1 MSHEAEFIRRF
12 VSPAKR
18 GRYLSLIES
27 RKGRK
32 KFLNALDHFDDL
44 DTRYA
49 RLIPT
54 SIQTIVQIEALL
66 RQRGAPEHCH
76 VISSNVNIDDREMF
90 LSEALHQIIGAG
102 SGTVVSC
109 VPGKLA
115 YFEGEEQNQ
124 RFILEHTD

>member
-1 MSHEAEFIRRF
+1 MSHEAEFIKRF

-27 RKGRK
+27 PKGRK

-54 SIQTIVQIEALL
+54 SIQTIVHIEALL

-76 VISSNVNIDDREMF
+76 VISSNADIDDREM
-90 LSEALHQIIGAG
+90 LLTEALNQIIGAG